1 MSNLFLFLKSHFRRT
16 AGGKKIF
23 EEVGNPQPNFKIVAT
38 HIRTGKSPK
47 NYMLDDAVKLPLVV
61 EKWRFEPG
69 HAVGRC
75 GYDYHILFTNGEK
88 IIPILVCFACNT
100 LVFNGKDNYKTSRK
114 QIMSLLRQDFKL
126 I

>member
-88 IIPILVCFACNT
+88 IIPILVLNWRI
-100 LVFNGKDNYKTSRK
+100 VFEDFIFDTSVYVFV
-114 QIMSLLRQDFKL
+114 FKS
-126 I
+126 IK